1 MATVVDLTVPVTPA
15 TAERWRDPAERA
27 RLGALLSAIS
37 APGATEAEIAE
48 AVRLLAAPA
57 EERRRALAEAVSELR
72 RAAGEAGLAP
82 EEVEAELSAW
92 KRERAAAA
100 RRRS

>member
-1 MATVVDLTVPVTPA
+1 MPTVDLTVPVTPA

-37 APGATEAEIAE
+37 APGATEDEIAE
-48 AVRLLAAPA
+48 AVRLFAAST
-57 EERRRALAEAVSELR
+57 EERRQALAEAVGDLR
-72 RAAGEAGLAP
+72 RAAGEGGLTP

-92 KRERAAAA
+92 KRERSAAT